1 MNFGFDISSVKIS
14 IVTKAIFKIWA
25 ILTIKLKTKP
35 TLNKLRMGK
44 NCYEKEKL
52 PLTLISDIQI

>member
-1 MNFGFDISSVKIS
+1 MYQYGFINEG
-14 IVTKAIFKIWA
+14 
-25 ILTIKLKTKP
+25 KTKP

-52 PLTLISDIQI
+52 PLI

>member
-1 MNFGFDISSVKIS
+1 M
-14 IVTKAIFKIWA
+14 A
-25 ILTIKLKTKP
+25 ILTLTLKTKP

-52 PLTLISDIQI
+52 SLSLISDIQR

>member
-1 MNFGFDISSVKIS
+1 MGVYALAVLDSD
-14 IVTKAIFKIWA
+14 
-25 ILTIKLKTKP
+25 LKTKP

-52 PLTLISDIQI
+52 SLKEFSDNQI

>member
-1 MNFGFDISSVKIS
+1 MGKNYEKLVRND
-14 IVTKAIFKIWA
+14 
-25 ILTIKLKTKP
+25 LLKTKP

-52 PLTLISDIQI
+52 SLK

>member
-1 MNFGFDISSVKIS
+1 MKQIIN
-14 IVTKAIFKIWA
+14 T
-25 ILTIKLKTKP
+25 LEMTLKTKP

-52 PLTLISDIQI
+52 PLK